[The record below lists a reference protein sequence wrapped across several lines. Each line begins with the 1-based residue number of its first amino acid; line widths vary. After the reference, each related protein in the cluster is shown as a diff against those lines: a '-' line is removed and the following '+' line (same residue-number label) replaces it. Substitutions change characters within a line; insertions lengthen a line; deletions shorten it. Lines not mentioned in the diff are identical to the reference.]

1 MIKINNKSEC
11 CGCSACVQ
19 ACPKQCIRMLTDEEG
34 FWYPYVDMDM
44 CIDCHLCEKVCPELN
59 IHLNNSLPLV
69 FAAVSDDDYIRM
81 SSSSG
86 GVFTRL
92 AETIINCGGVVFGA
106 CWDKDWTVHHTY
118 ATTIDSLDLM
128 RGSKYMQS
136 VIGDS
141 FFQVKAFLRE
151 GRKVLFSGTPCQIA
165 GLKLYLK
172 KEYEN
177 LFTVECVC
185 QSVPSPGVWKKYL
198 SERIKLSGHS
208 VSDIQSVNFRNKESG
223 WKGYSFSIDFKDGT
237 RYLKYKEIET
247 WMLGFR
253 DGLITRPSCTRC
265 PSKSTNSMADL
276 SLGDLWG
283 ITEIAPDLDDDKGI
297 TTVLIRT
304 NKGYELLNASKVML
318 QRKLDFNIVAK
329 KNLAIT
335 TATDKQKGRDTF
347 WYNINNG
354 RSIIETI
361 TRMTRDPLKIRLRK
375 TLSRIYRTF
384 IPRK

>member
-1 MIKINNKSEC
+1 MIIINNKSEC

-59 IHLNNSLPLV
+59 IHLNNSLPSV
-69 FAAVSDDDYIRM
+69 FAAVCDDDYIRM

-118 ATTIDSLDLM
+118 ATTIDCLEIM

-141 FFQVKAFLRE
+141 FFQAKAFLRE

-172 KEYEN
+172 KEHEN

-198 SERIKLSGHS
+198 EERAKQSGHT
-208 VSDIQSVNFRNKESG
+208 VSDILSVKFRNKESG
-223 WKGYSFSIDFKDGT
+223 WKVYSCSIDYKDGT
-237 RYLKYKEIET
+237 RYLRNKEKDT
-247 WMLGFR
+247 WMLGYR
-253 DGLITRPSCTRC
+253 DGLITRPSCTQC
-265 PSKSTNSMADL
+265 PSKSSSSMADL

-283 ITEIAPDLDDDKGI
+283 ITEIAPDLDDDKGV
-297 TTVLIRT
+297 TSVLVRT
-304 NKGYELLNASKVML
+304 NKGRELLNASKVMIL
-318 QRKLDFNIVAK
+318 RELDFNIVAQ

-335 TATDKQKGRDTF
+335 TATGKQKGRDAF
-347 WYNINNG
+347 WHNINNG
-354 RSIIETI
+354 RSIIKTI
-361 TRMTRDPLKIRLRK
+361 TRMTRHPLKIRLRQ